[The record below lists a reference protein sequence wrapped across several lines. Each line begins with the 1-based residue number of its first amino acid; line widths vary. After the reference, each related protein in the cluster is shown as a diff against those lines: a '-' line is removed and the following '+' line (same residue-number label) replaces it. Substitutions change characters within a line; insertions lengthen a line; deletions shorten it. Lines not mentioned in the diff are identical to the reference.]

1 MGIVVRGIVGVGLR
15 AGKFMGVVVGA
26 LVVDVFGLRE
36 RILVVC
42 GGKKKCAS
50 QNRPRAIKTLLINQ
64 YPLFSTIF
72 LKLNTSCALD

>member
-36 RILVVC
+36 RILGVC
-42 GGKKKCAS
+42 GGRKKMCVTKPAARHKKS
-50 QNRPRAIKTLLINQ
+50 I
-64 YPLFSTIF
+64 
-72 LKLNTSCALD
+72 D